1 MHNGTLAIAIVQRH
15 VMIVQAARS
24 HSRCDRWLDVY
35 TFTPFGDRVFLTSSV
50 PRARISSTDILAI
63 FPHHVHATSKD
74 MIELPGQAWNEFLEL
89 TARNQEKYESM
100 WRGWSANL
108 R

>member
-1 MHNGTLAIAIVQRH
+1 MDHMVNSFCLL
-15 VMIVQAARS
+15 AARS

-50 PRARISSTDILAI
+50 PRARISPTDILAI

-74 MIELPGQAWNEFLEL
+74 MIELPRQAWNEFVEL
-89 TARNQEKYESM
+89 TARNQKKYESM